1 MPYGSARAQAELKV
15 EVVPQLEHSDNLNS
29 VAFSPDGRSV
39 LSGSN
44 DQTLKLWDAATGKL
58 LRTFDGHSMGVM
70 SVAFSPDGGSVL
82 SGSADNTVKLWN
94 AATGKLIRTFE
105 GLSDW
110 VQSVAFSPDGRSV
123 LAGSLDDTVRL
134 WDLAT
139 GDVLRTFKGSS
150 ITFSPDGSNVLSG
163 SGNTVKLWE
172 LSNGQ
177 LIRTFEGHSGFVVS
191 VAFSPDGRTVLS
203 GSLDGTL
210 RLWEVATGHLIRIFE
225 DHGGSVVSS
234 VAFSPDGR
242 SVLSGSK
249 DKTMKVWD
257 ADTGKLVRTFE
268 GHSGDVMSVAF
279 SPDGGSVLSGSYD
292 GRIKL
297 WDRASGHLIRTFEWP
312 SAKATSA
319 AFSADG
325 GSVLSGYDDS
335 TVKFWDVAT
344 GKLVRTLKGHSAA
357 VTSVA
362 FSSDGR
368 SVLSGSEDKT
378 LKLWDVAAGKLMR
391 TFEGHS
397 GSVSSVAFSPDRGGV
412 RVLSGS
418 YDGTLKLWDAASGH
432 LMRTFKGRSG
442 VQSVAF
448 SPDGRRVLSGNF
460 DSTLKLW
467 DANTGEPVRT
477 FGHSEAFADVTS
489 IAFSPNG
496 RIVVSGS
503 MDNTVKLWDVTTGKL
518 ARTLKP
524 PPHWGTPGGPP
535 GSRVFMRDRV
545 TSVAFSPDGGSVL
558 SGSNDDTLTL
568 WDVATGMLV
577 RTFEGEGH
585 PRVGTSVAFSPDG
598 RTVLS
603 GSRDGTVRLWSRAH
617 GGEFLRL
624 IASREGD
631 WVAIIPAGFFNSSS
645 VENDML
651 SIVRGLEVTGID
663 QIYQSLFSPDL
674 VREALAGDP
683 DHEVETAAKDLNL
696 EKVLDSGKPPSV
708 SIVTPTKDAQVEA
721 DVIATEGAIEDR
733 GGGIGR
739 IEWRVNGL
747 TVGVENAPQ
756 RVGKTVSVSRP
767 LPLDPGENVIE
778 LVAYNGRN
786 LLASVPAKTSVT
798 STAAKT
804 DVKPKLH
811 AIVFG
816 LNDYGGALTTL
827 HYARDDAI
835 AVGAALKAAGK
846 DLYQSVEVTYVMD
859 PGTPLK
865 GFDRV
870 FEPTLDGLEKAFEAV
885 GKDTDVHDTFVFFA
899 AGHGSA
905 VNGRLHLLAKDF
917 YRDGD
922 IDTSILKHS
931 IGQDKLQALIVNNI
945 KAKRGLILIDTCE
958 SGAAVTGASRD
969 DADAALGKLHEAT
982 GRPVI
987 TASNASQAALEGYQ
1001 RHGVFTWAIL
1011 DALVNGDTNHNGAIE
1026 VSEIAA
1032 HVQELA
1038 PRLTEKKAGR
1048 GRGLALGY
1056 ATGGFTERAAI
1067 TTSAEQIEAEGQ
1079 SPGQK
1084 PRTGSRGEDFSL
1096 VSKLESLPTAPKDG
1110 SGDADGGV
1118 NFHGQKRK
1126 NDTHASTTD
1135 PDSRL
1140 YRKATGR
1147 EAKLSYTGHSHNG
1160 EQAWAGG
1167 GRHGRAC
1174 QRNGRATCF
1183 RDNAQGQSQ
1192 GSRPPHHGGRRQG
1205 LRHRRSCG

>member
-1 MPYGSARAQAELKV
+1 MRNSFRRCFDCLMALTVVTLMLQLFANGAWAQNKQEV
-15 EVVPQLEHSDNLNS
+15 EAVPFIPHSYAVNS
-29 VAFSPDGRSV
+29 VAFSPDGARV
-39 LSGSN
+39 LSGG
-44 DQTLKLWDAATGKL
+44 DDYKMKLWDAGSGRL
-58 LRTFDGHSMGVM
+58 IRTFGGHSLGIR
-70 SVAFSPDGGSVL
+70 SVAFSPDGMRVL
-82 SGSADNTVKLWN
+82 SGSEDSTMKLWD
-94 AATGKLIRTFE
+94 ADSGRLVRTFE
-105 GLSDW
+105 GTPNYAIN
-110 VQSVAFSPDGRSV
+110 SVAFSPDARELLSGSGDGTMKLWEADSGRLIRTIWSPGGLNS
-123 LAGSLDDTVRL
+123 LA
-134 WDLAT
+134 
-139 GDVLRTFKGSS
+139 FSS
-150 ITFSPDGSNVLSG
+150 DGTRVLSD

-191 VAFSPDGRTVLS
+191 VAFSPDGALVVS
-203 GSLDGTL
+203 GSDDKTVKLWRASTGSLIKTL
-210 RLWEVATGHLIRIFE
+210 GQHEKPIT
-225 DHGGSVVSS
+225 S
-234 VAFSPDGR
+234 VAFSPDGTR
-242 SVLSGSK
+242 VLSASD
-249 DKTMKVWD
+249 DKTMKLWD
-257 ADTGKLVRTFE
+257 MASGQLIHIFT
-268 GHSGDVMSVAF
+268 GHSGA
-279 SPDGGSVLSGSYD
+279 
-292 GRIKL
+292 
-297 WDRASGHLIRTFEWP
+297 
-312 SAKATSA
+312 
-319 AFSADG
+319 
-325 GSVLSGYDDS
+325 
-335 TVKFWDVAT
+335 
-344 GKLVRTLKGHSAA
+344 
-357 VTSVA
+357 
-362 FSSDGR
+362 
-368 SVLSGSEDKT
+368 
-378 LKLWDVAAGKLMR
+378 
-391 TFEGHS
+391 
-397 GSVSSVAFSPDRGGV
+397 
-412 RVLSGS
+412 
-418 YDGTLKLWDAASGH
+418 
-432 LMRTFKGRSG
+432 
-442 VQSVAF
+442 
-448 SPDGRRVLSGNF
+448 
-460 DSTLKLW
+460 
-467 DANTGEPVRT
+467 
-477 FGHSEAFADVTS
+477 
-489 IAFSPNG
+489 
-496 RIVVSGS
+496 
-503 MDNTVKLWDVTTGKL
+503 
-518 ARTLKP
+518 
-524 PPHWGTPGGPP
+524 
-535 GSRVFMRDRV
+535 V
-545 TSVAFSPDGGSVL
+545 TSVAFSPDGARVV
-558 SGSNDDTLTL
+558 SGSGLTVNLWEADTARLI
-568 WDVATGMLV
+568 
-577 RTFEGEGH
+577 RTI
-585 PRVGTSVAFSPDG
+585 VGRGWGGVESVAFSPDG
-598 RTVLS
+598 TRVLSGGDEMINLWQASSGRLIRTFAVGPRLRAFSVAFSPDGTRVIAGSEDNTMKLWDASSGLLIRTFAGHSGLVNSVAFSPDGTRVLSSSFDRTMKLWEAGSGRLIRTFEGDPKVRIYSVAFSPDGARVLTACEDLTMKLWDVASGRLIRTFAGRSGLVNSVAFSPDGIRALSDSGNTVKLWEVNDGRLIRTFDGHSLGILSVAFSPDGMRALSGSDDNTMKLWDVASGRLIHTFTGHSGAVNSVAFSPNGKRVLS
-603 GSRDGTVRLWSRAH
+603 GSGDGTVRLWNLET
-617 GGEFLRL
+617 GEEL
-624 IASREGD
+624 IGLMASGPD
-631 WVAIIPAGFFNSSS
+631 WLAMIPSSSGGFFNAPS
-645 VENDML
+645 VENNTL

-1096 VSKLESLPTAPKDG
+1096 VSKLESLPTAP
-1110 SGDADGGV
+1110 
-1118 NFHGQKRK
+1118 
-1126 NDTHASTTD
+1126 
-1135 PDSRL
+1135 
-1140 YRKATGR
+1140 
-1147 EAKLSYTGHSHNG
+1147 
-1160 EQAWAGG
+1160 
-1167 GRHGRAC
+1167 
-1174 QRNGRATCF
+1174 
-1183 RDNAQGQSQ
+1183 
-1192 GSRPPHHGGRRQG
+1192 
-1205 LRHRRSCG
+1205 